1 MSGASCLEQAQDTSK
16 AWFHHI
22 LALIVVVVCLFFILP
37 KRLGQFDS
45 GVGTTRELVS
55 SEADFARAHPATG
68 YTCVLSELPRNGK
81 TPKVSDSGE
90 SFYYSVEIR
99 GCRVGQPRTAFQLL
113 VRAAGEGHRAR
124 DGAQHKRWLL
134 VRPVRCPSR
143 QSDRR
148 GLLQLLPP
156 SLAPT
161 VQTTFPLRLSARDH
175 YRVRRSESGDD
186 V

>member
-37 KRLGQFDS
+37 KQLGQFDS
-45 GVGTTRELVS
+45 GVGTARELVS

-90 SFYYSVEIR
+90 SLYYAVEIR

-113 VRAAGEGHRAR
+113 VRPAGEGHRGVLHR
-124 DGAQHKRWLL
+124 SVGSRKVRLRWLRRNVSSNWNTNTL
-134 VRPVRCPSR
+134 TPDKSR
-143 QSDRR
+143 YR
-148 GLLQLLPP
+148 
-156 SLAPT
+156 T
-161 VQTTFPLRLSARDH
+161 SA
-175 YRVRRSESGDD
+175 
-186 V
+186 